1 MIDNESIKEYIWLM
15 KYNWQRTD
23 WPEFKYDVS
32 QIQDILFTF
41 AEKTGHVSGILKS
54 LPDSIQTEAI
64 IDLMVSEAVKTSE
77 IEGEHLNR
85 SDVMSSIR
93 HNLGL
98 STDKEQVADQYARG
112 AADLMVDV
120 RNTYREPLSEQKL
133 LEWHKMI
140 LSGSRRVTVGA
151 WRAHEEPMQIIS
163 GPVGKWKV
171 HFEAPPS
178 EKVPGEMVRFIN
190 WFNITTPGEK
200 EEIKNPMLRS
210 AIAHLYFESIHPFE
224 DGNGRIGRAISE
236 KALSQGLGRPV
247 PLSLSETI
255 EADRKTYYKAL
266 KTAQRSNEITAWIVY
281 FSNTVLEAQSRAEEG
296 IEFILKKT
304 KFFDQ
309 FKDRLNKRQMK
320 VIRRMLD
327 EGPKGFEG
335 GMSTK
340 KYIAITRTS
349 KATATR
355 DLQYLSEI
363 GVLKQTGGGRS
374 IRYHLSVLVL

>member
-1 MIDNESIKEYIWLM
+1 M

-32 QIQDILFTF
+32 QTQDILFTF
-41 AEKTGHVSGILKS
+41 AEKTGHVRGILKS
-54 LPDSIQTEAI
+54 LPDSTQTEAI

-77 IEGEHLNR
+77 IEGEYLSR

-98 STDKEQVADQYARG
+98 PSDKEPIADQYARG

-120 RNTYREPLSEQKL
+120 RKTYREPLSEKKL
-133 LEWHKMI
+133 LEWHRMI
-140 LSGSRRVTVGA
+140 LSGPRRVTVGA
-151 WRAHEEPMQIIS
+151 WRTHEEPMQIIS
-163 GPVGKWKV
+163 GPVGRSKV

-178 EKVPGEMVRFIN
+178 EKVPGEMRRFIN
-190 WFNITTPGEK
+190 WFNKTMPGEK
-200 EEIKNPMLRS
+200 EEIKNQILRS

-247 PLSLSETI
+247 LLSLSDAI

-281 FSNTVLEAQSRAEEG
+281 FSNTVLEAQSRAEES
-296 IEFILKKT
+296 IDFLLKKT
-304 KFFDQ
+304 KFIDQ
-309 FKDRLNKRQMK
+309 FKERLNKRQMK

-335 GMSTK
+335 GMSAK

-363 GVLKQTGGGRS
+363 GALKQKGGGRS
-374 IRYHLSVLVL
+374 IRYHLSVPVL

>member
-1 MIDNESIKEYIWLM
+1 M
-15 KYNWQRTD
+15 KYNWQQSD
-23 WPEFKYDVS
+23 WPEFNYDIFR
-32 QIQDILFTF
+32 IQDILFSI
-41 AEKTGHVSGILKS
+41 AEKMGHVSGILKS
-54 LPDSIQTEAI
+54 LPDSTQTEAI

-77 IEGEHLNR
+77 IEGEYLSR
-85 SDVMSSIR
+85 PDVMSSIR

-98 STDKEQVADQYARG
+98 DTGKEHIADQRAKG

-120 RNTYREPLSEQKL
+120 RKTCREHLSKEKL
-133 LEWHKMI
+133 FEWHRML
-140 LSGSRRVTVGA
+140 LSGTGGVEVGA
-151 WRAHEEPMQIIS
+151 WRTHEEPMQVIS

-178 EKVPGEMVRFIN
+178 VKVPGEMERFIN
-190 WFNITTPGEK
+190 WFNKTTPGEK
-200 EEIKNPMLRS
+200 EEIKNPILRS

-247 PLSLSETI
+247 LLSLSETI
-255 EADRKTYYKAL
+255 EADKKTYYGAL
-266 KTAQRSNEITAWIVY
+266 KTAQRSNEVTAWIVY
-281 FSNTVLEAQSRAEEG
+281 FSNTTFEAQSRAEES
-296 IEFILKKT
+296 IDFILRKT
-304 KFFDQ
+304 KYFDH
-309 FKDRLNKRQMK
+309 FKEQLNERQIK

-327 EGPKGFEG
+327 EGTKGFEG
-335 GMSTK
+335 GMSAK

-363 GVLKQTGGGRS
+363 GALKQTGGGRS
-374 IRYHLSVLVL
+374 TRYEIKL

>member
-1 MIDNESIKEYIWLM
+1 M
-15 KYNWQRTD
+15 KYNWQQTD
-23 WPEFKYDVS
+23 WPQFKYNIA
-32 QIQDILFTF
+32 QTQDILFAF
-41 AEKTGHVSGILKS
+41 AEKTGHVSGVLKS
-54 LPDSIQTEAI
+54 LPDSTQTEAI
-64 IDLMVSEAVKTSE
+64 IDLMVSEAIKTSE
-77 IEGEHLNR
+77 IEGEYLSR

-98 STDKEQVADQYARG
+98 STDNEQIADQYAKG

-120 RNTYREPLSEQKL
+120 RNTYRKPLSEKKL
-133 LEWHKMI
+133 FEWHKMI
-140 LSGSRRVTVGA
+140 LSGPRRVTVGA
-151 WRAHEEPMQIIS
+151 WRTHEDPMQIIS

-178 EKVPGEMVRFIN
+178 DKVPGEMGRFIN
-190 WFNITTPGEK
+190 WFNKTASGGK
-200 EEIKNPMLRS
+200 EEIKNPVLRS

-236 KALSQGLGRPV
+236 KVLSQGFGRPV
-247 PLSLSETI
+247 LLSLSEAI
-255 EADRKTYYKAL
+255 EADRKAYYKAL
-266 KTAQRSNEITAWIVY
+266 KKAQRSNEITAWILY
-281 FSNTVLEAQSRAEEG
+281 FSNTVLEAQLRAEKS
-296 IEFILKKT
+296 IDFILKKT
-304 KFFDQ
+304 KLL
-309 FKDRLNKRQMK
+309 DRLKEQLNKRQMK

-335 GMSTK
+335 VMSAK

-363 GVLKQTGGGRS
+363 GALKQTGGGRS
-374 IRYHLSVLVL
+374 IRYHLSIMVV

>member
-1 MIDNESIKEYIWLM
+1 M

-32 QIQDILFTF
+32 QVQDILFTF
-41 AEKTGHVSGILKS
+41 AEKTGHVSGMLKG
-54 LPDSIQTEAI
+54 LPDSTQTEAI

-77 IEGEHLNR
+77 IEGEYLSR
-85 SDVMSSIR
+85 SNVMSSIR

-98 STDKEQVADQYARG
+98 STDKEQIADQYAKG

-120 RNTYREPLSEQKL
+120 RNTYREPLSKKKL
-133 LEWHKMI
+133 FDWQKMI
-140 LSGSRRVTVGA
+140 LSGPRRVTVGA
-151 WRAHEEPMQIIS
+151 WRTHEEPMQIIS
-163 GPVGKWKV
+163 DPVGKWKV

-178 EKVPGEMVRFIN
+178 EKVPAGMRRFIN
-190 WFNITTPGEK
+190 WFNKTTPGEK
-200 EEIKNPMLRS
+200 DEIQNQILRS

-247 PLSLSETI
+247 LLSLSEAI

-266 KTAQRSNEITAWIVY
+266 KTAQRSNEVTAWIVY
-281 FSNTVLEAQSRAEEG
+281 FSNTLLEAQSRAEES
-296 IEFILKKT
+296 IDFVLKKT
-304 KFFDQ
+304 KFFGQ
-309 FKDRLNKRQMK
+309 FKEQLNKRQMK

-327 EGPKGFEG
+327 EGPKGFKG
-335 GMSTK
+335 GMSAK

-355 DLQYLSEI
+355 DLHYLSEI
-363 GVLKQTGGGRS
+363 GALIQTGGGRS
-374 IRYHLSVLVL
+374 TRYHLSLLVL

>member
-1 MIDNESIKEYIWLM
+1 MIDNEPVKEYIWLM

-23 WPEFKYDVS
+23 WPEFKYDIA
-32 QIQDILFTF
+32 QTQDILFTF
-41 AEKTGHVSGILKS
+41 AEKTGHVSGVLKS
-54 LPDSIQTEAI
+54 LPDSTQTEAI
-64 IDLMVSEAVKTSE
+64 INLMVSEAVKTSE
-77 IEGEHLNR
+77 IEGEYLSR

-98 STDKEQVADQYARG
+98 STDKEQIADQYARG

-120 RNTYREPLSEQKL
+120 RNTYRGPLSEKKL
-133 LEWHKMI
+133 FEWHKMI
-140 LSGSRRVTVGA
+140 LSDPRQVAVGA
-151 WRAHEEPMQIIS
+151 WRTHEDPMQIIS

-190 WFNITTPGEK
+190 WFNKTTPGEK
-200 EEIKNPMLRS
+200 EEIKNPILRS

-247 PLSLSETI
+247 LLSLSEAI
-255 EADRKTYYKAL
+255 EANRKTYYKEL
-266 KTAQRSNEITAWIVY
+266 KSAQRSNEITAWIVY
-281 FSNTVLEAQSRAEEG
+281 FSNTALEAQSRAEES
-296 IEFILKKT
+296 INFILKKT

-309 FKDRLNKRQMK
+309 FKERINKRQMK

-335 GMSTK
+335 GMSAK

-355 DLQYLSEI
+355 DLQYLSGI
-363 GVLKQTGGGRS
+363 GALRQTGGGRS
-374 IRYHLSVLVL
+374 IRYHLSVLAL

>member
-1 MIDNESIKEYIWLM
+1 M

-32 QIQDILFTF
+32 QIQDVLFTF
-41 AEKTGHVSGILKS
+41 AEKTGHVSGMLKS
-54 LPDSIQTEAI
+54 LPDSTQTEAI

-77 IEGEHLNR
+77 IEGEYLSR

-98 STDKEQVADQYARG
+98 STNKEQKEDQYAKG

-120 RNTYREPLSEQKL
+120 RNTYRDPLSEKKL
-133 LEWHKMI
+133 FEWQKMI
-140 LSGSRRVTVGA
+140 LPGPRRVNVGA
-151 WRAHEEPMQIIS
+151 WRTHEESMQIIS

-178 EKVPGEMVRFIN
+178 EKVPEEMRGFIN
-190 WFNITTPGEK
+190 WFNKTTPGE
-200 EEIKNPMLRS
+200 EHEIKNQILRS

-247 PLSLSETI
+247 LLSLSEAI
-255 EADRKTYYKAL
+255 EADRKTYHKAL

-281 FSNTVLEAQSRAEEG
+281 FSNTVLEAQSRAEES
-296 IEFILKKT
+296 IDFILKKT

-309 FKDRLNKRQMK
+309 FKERLNKRQMK
-320 VIRRMLD
+320 AIRRMLD
-327 EGPKGFEG
+327 EGPYGFEG
-335 GMSTK
+335 GMSAK

-355 DLQYLSEI
+355 DLHYLSEI
-363 GVLKQTGGGRS
+363 GALTQTGGGRS
-374 IRYHLSVLVL
+374 TRYHLSVLIL